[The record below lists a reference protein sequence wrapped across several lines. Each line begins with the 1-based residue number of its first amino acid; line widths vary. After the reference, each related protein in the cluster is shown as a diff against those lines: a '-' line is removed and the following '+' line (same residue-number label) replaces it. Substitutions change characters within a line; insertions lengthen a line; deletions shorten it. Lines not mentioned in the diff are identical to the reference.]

1 MRRRLRAVFRK
12 AALVAASLFASA
24 CAEEPVEPT
33 GLSPELDVSVLYD
46 INSDPDVVEVLLSA
60 EAHTVEYLAGKPTA
74 VWAYRD
80 GARPGAEPSVPGPT
94 LEVKRGDRV
103 IVHFQ
108 NQLDDPSTLHWH
120 GLRLPNAA
128 DGTPASQVPIAA
140 GGSYVYEFEALDAGT
155 FWYHPHIQA
164 DVAIER
170 GLYGAVRVLEEG
182 APAVEVDAD
191 RTFVLDD
198 VKLESDG
205 RLSPTTDALDLM
217 LGRQGNVLLVNGR
230 ADARLQARSRSRQ
243 RWRFV
248 NAANGRYFNLQLA
261 GHPFRVVGWDGG
273 LLAEPYEAEQVLVA
287 PGERYEVL
295 VSFDDAD
302 VGESLVLE
310 TVHYDRG
317 HDIPDPGPLPLFQVE
332 VTRGA
337 AGAEPAS
344 LPSTWGTWLPIPIG
358 SSAAVREFVLQEDEG
373 DSEHG
378 PTFTINGAGFPHH
391 EPIQAVENEI
401 EIWSVQNDTEMDH
414 PFHLHGMFFQ
424 AIDTDGVAPEH
435 QGNKDTVNIPRAST
449 VRLAVEYDALGT
461 WMYHCHIL
469 EHAERGM
476 MGALEVVGRAE
487 AAGTA
492 GDGLP

>member
-1 MRRRLRAVFRK
+1 
-12 AALVAASLFASA
+12 
-24 CAEEPVEPT
+24 
-33 GLSPELDVSVLYD
+33 
-46 INSDPDVVEVLLSA
+46 
-60 EAHTVEYLAGKPTA
+60 
-74 VWAYRD
+74 
-80 GARPGAEPSVPGPT
+80 
-94 LEVKRGDRV
+94 
-103 IVHFQ
+103 
-108 NQLDDPSTLHWH
+108 
-120 GLRLPNAA
+120 
-128 DGTPASQVPIAA
+128 
-140 GGSYVYEFEALDAGT
+140 
-155 FWYHPHIQA
+155 
-164 DVAIER
+164 
-170 GLYGAVRVLEEG
+170 
-182 APAVEVDAD
+182 
-191 RTFVLDD
+191 
-198 VKLESDG
+198 
-205 RLSPTTDALDLM
+205 M

-230 ADARLQARSRSRQ
+230 ADGRLQARSGTRE

-248 NAANGRYFNLQLA
+248 NAANGRYFNLRLA
-261 GHPFRVVGWDGG
+261 GHPLLVVGWDGG
-273 LLAEPYEAEQVLVA
+273 LLAQPYEVEELLIV

-295 VSFDDAD
+295 VAFDDAD
-302 VGESLVLE
+302 VDEPLALE
-310 TVHYDRG
+310 TRHYDRG

-337 AGAEPAS
+337 QADQPAT

-358 SSAAVREFVLQEDEG
+358 RRTAVREFVLQEDEG

-449 VRLAVEYDALGT
+449 VRLAVEHDALGT